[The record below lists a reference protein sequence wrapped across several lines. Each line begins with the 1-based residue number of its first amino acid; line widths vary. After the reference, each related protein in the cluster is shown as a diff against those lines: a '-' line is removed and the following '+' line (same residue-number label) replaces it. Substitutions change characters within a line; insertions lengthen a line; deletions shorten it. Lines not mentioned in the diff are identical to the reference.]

1 MLLGN
6 ILLALAWT
14 ALQGELTLTNLVVGY
29 VLGYGVLR
37 LLAHG
42 GVIPRRYLG
51 KVGSFLRLAAYLVY
65 ELAYAN
71 VRLTLDVLHPSHRI
85 RPGVIAVPLDAKSDG
100 EILMLATLVNFTPGS
115 TAIDVSEDRKI
126 MYIHMMHIAESPDA
140 SRREIKDGFE
150 RRIIQLF
157 EPMEDPATDA

>member
-14 ALQGELTLTNLVVGY
+14 ALQGELTLANLVIGY

-51 KVGSFLRLAAYLVY
+51 KVGSFLQLAGYLVY
-65 ELAYAN
+65 ELVHAN
-71 VRLTLDVLHPSHRI
+71 IRMTIDVLQPSHRI
-85 RPGVIAVPLDAKSDG
+85 RPGVIGVPLDAKTDG

-115 TAIDVSEDRKI
+115 TAIDVSEDRKT
-126 MYIHMMHIAESPDA
+126 MYVHLMHIEETPDS
-140 SRREIKDGFE
+140 SRRAIKEGFE
-150 RRIIQLF
+150 RRIIRLF
-157 EPMEDPATDA
+157 EPMEDAATDA